1 MILEVLKMN
10 DHHNEI
16 QNTIEQLRKSKYP
29 SLSQELVKQIL
40 EIEINN
46 QENRIEANRL
56 ISITLKKTWPGE
68 A

>member
-1 MILEVLKMN
+1 MN